1 MAYALY
7 NQLRRQEDLQEILHQ
22 MFLEWDARRFYLLVS
37 VVFLMVINWT
47 IEAQKWRYL
56 LLGTERFSLWT
67 SLQSVLTGL
76 AVSVITP
83 NRIGEYMGRI
93 LFLRNVHKLQ
103 GITVTIVG
111 SFAQL
116 IVTGFLGLIGLIYYI
131 NQVKSTQWI
140 YWLLAGS
147 LVLCI
152 VLGYFYFNLP
162 TFVEKLSTIPFLR
175 KVKTY
180 LLIVRR
186 FSASQLLR
194 ILFLSFLR
202 YGIYTTQFVLLLKL
216 LWVEVP
222 LLDMVLTIWL
232 IFWAMAI
239 VPTIA
244 IAEIGIRGE
253 TALYFLAPLSQ
264 NHVGIVT
271 ATILLWLIN
280 LIIPALFGCLF
291 VFRMKIYDDE
301 SLQLGWFS
309 RSLFC
314 RSSISCL
321 FQTEST
327 LLLILLKFIAA
338 NPGNDLFF
346 PERRFVTNH

>member
-1 MAYALY
+1 MPQIISVFLQGVRNKSIKLIFKTSIGLVLFFWMAYALY

-22 MFLEWDARRFYLLVS
+22 MFLEWDARRIYLLVS

-186 FSASQLLR
+186 FHASQLLR

-301 SLQLGWFS
+301 
-309 RSLFC
+309 
-314 RSSISCL
+314 
-321 FQTEST
+321 
-327 LLLILLKFIAA
+327 
-338 NPGNDLFF
+338 
-346 PERRFVTNH
+346 

>member
-22 MFLEWDARRFYLLVS
+22 MFLEWDARRIYLLVS

-186 FSASQLLR
+186 FHASQLLR

-216 LWVEVP
+216 LWVDVP
-222 LLDMVLTIWL
+222 LVDMVLTIWL

-301 SLQLGWFS
+301 
-309 RSLFC
+309 
-314 RSSISCL
+314 
-321 FQTEST
+321 
-327 LLLILLKFIAA
+327 
-338 NPGNDLFF
+338 
-346 PERRFVTNH
+346 

>member
-22 MFLEWDARRFYLLVS
+22 MFLEWDARRIYLLVS

-216 LWVEVP
+216 LWVDVP
-222 LLDMVLTIWL
+222 LVDMVLTIWL

-301 SLQLGWFS
+301 
-309 RSLFC
+309 
-314 RSSISCL
+314 
-321 FQTEST
+321 
-327 LLLILLKFIAA
+327 
-338 NPGNDLFF
+338 
-346 PERRFVTNH
+346 

>member
-22 MFLEWDARRFYLLVS
+22 MFLEWDARRIYLLVS
-37 VVFLMVINWT
+37 IVFLMVLNWT

-93 LFLRNVHKLQ
+93 LFLRNLHKLQ

-131 NQVKSTQWI
+131 NQVKSSQWI

-162 TFVEKLSTIPFLR
+162 TFVEKLSAIPFLR

-186 FSASQLLR
+186 FNASQLLR
-194 ILFLSFLR
+194 ILFLSLLR
-202 YGIYTTQFVLLLKL
+202 YGVYTTQFVLLLKL
-216 LWVEVP
+216 LWVDVP
-222 LLDMVLTIWL
+222 IIDMVLTIWL

-301 SLQLGWFS
+301 
-309 RSLFC
+309 
-314 RSSISCL
+314 
-321 FQTEST
+321 
-327 LLLILLKFIAA
+327 
-338 NPGNDLFF
+338 
-346 PERRFVTNH
+346 